1 MISSFT
7 GCRKVNG
14 DTSSANSSDTTSN
27 QYGFVDVLNSEDSVN
42 SEDILSDDASSTL
55 SASDDE
61 DQNNSDSS
69 NTTDKNNTSSEN
81 IFTDNIVSIDDSSDT
96 DGDGIEDNVTDKLPP
111 TYVESTPQ
119 DSSNPSSY
127 EKPTY
132 VNSPSSKGR
141 VKTVEI
147 EAGRSVYYK
156 ISRVSNKVL
165 TIENANA
172 YVIYNGVTYSAK
184 NGVVSFLVES
194 DLLASDQ
201 ILFEI
206 GNSGSTNE
214 SFTILFTSP
223 TGSKENPKVI
233 ESIGEKVTAR
243 IKKGNDQGYFY
254 SYKATKDGK
263 IRFYILSDAKKG
275 MVSVDKLIDPKNFI
289 IQQRN
294 TTDTGEDY
302 LKTDSVGTYVE
313 FDVKTG
319 DQFNIGVAANT
330 TFDEAQI
337 TIEWKAVYA

>member
-1 MISSFT
+1 MNFKKLLILTLSLLLMISSFT

-14 DTSSANSSDTTSN
+14 DTSSVNSSDTTSN
-27 QYGFVDVLNSEDSVN
+27 QYGFVDVLNSEDSVS

-165 TIENANA
+165 TI
-172 YVIYNGVTYSAK
+172 
-184 NGVVSFLVES
+184 
-194 DLLASDQ
+194 D
-201 ILFEI
+201 
-206 GNSGSTNE
+206 
-214 SFTILFTSP
+214 
-223 TGSKENPKVI
+223 PKVI
-233 ESIGEKVTAR
+233 ESIGEKVTAT